1 LRRESGLGLLAPLA
15 CLAVGAMLV
24 FILSLVIWAREV
36 DVTARMREEALLRD
50 GVIARMAEIEAVT
63 FPETNWDDAVENL
76 DNRFDPEWARTNL
89 TEYLQLS
96 APFEELFVLN
106 AEDRPIY
113 ASRGEAAAPTADF
126 ARFRGVQGLVAD
138 VREAESRRGPLS
150 APPPG
155 ARPHMLTRPIQ
166 ASGFLVKGSSVSLV
180 TVSLVQPDFGAS
192 LPKGPRAPVVVTVL
206 PVQGRFLTLLRERF
220 QLSALVTTLTPGD
233 PPRGQAQVAMET
245 LQGGPTLR
253 LVWTPRKPGTDLLQA
268 AISPV
273 LLVIFAFGAVGV
285 VTIGRARRAAAAL
298 VASHRAQSEFLAN
311 MSHEIRT
318 PLNGVVAIADVLART
333 PLSDRQGELVRIIRS
348 SGETLERLLSDV
360 LDLSKIETGAVDIER
375 APFHLGEALR
385 AVAALSAP
393 RGEEK
398 GVTLRLEITPE
409 AEAWVMGD
417 VVRVKQVATN
427 LISNALK
434 FTDAGGVVVR
444 LIAREDA
451 ATWRL
456 EVQDTG
462 IGFDPAD
469 KAKIFT
475 RFQQADGSVT
485 RRYGGTGLGLSISRQ
500 LVELMGGTLDCD
512 STPGQGSIFITEL
525 KLPPAP
531 AAPAVASAPTVIE
544 CPGEGRRLRILLADD
559 HPTNRTVVQIL
570 LDQLDVELTL
580 TENGLEACEAF
591 EADSFDVVLMDMQ
604 MPVMDGLSATRRIR
618 AHERRSRAAPA
629 FVVMLTANAMRDHQ
643 EASRDA
649 GADLHLAKPLQAE
662 KLYAALAAAA
672 ARLESV
678 EAAAAA

>member
-1 LRRESGLGLLAPLA
+1 LAGIA
-15 CLAVGAMLV
+15 IGAMLV

-50 GVIARMAEIEAVT
+50 GVIARMAEIEAIT
-63 FPETNWDDAVENL
+63 FPETNWDEAVQNL
-76 DNRFDPEWARTNL
+76 DNRFDAEWARTNL
-89 TEYLQLS
+89 TEYLQIS
-96 APFEELFVLN
+96 APFEDLFVLD
-106 AEDRPIY
+106 ADDRPIY
-113 ASRGEAAAPTADF
+113 ASRGPAEAPVSDF
-126 ARFRGVQGLVAD
+126 ARFHGIRGLVAD
-138 VREAESRRGPLS
+138 VREAESRRGRL
-150 APPPG
+150 APPPAK

-166 ASGFLVKGSSVSLV
+166 ASGFLVDGPGISLV

-192 LPKGPRAPVVVTVL
+192 LPKGPRAPLVVTVL

-220 QLSALVTTLTPGD
+220 QLSALATTLTPGD
-233 PPRGQAQVAMET
+233 PPRGQAQVALET
-245 LQGGPTLR
+245 LQGGPMLR
-253 LVWTPRKPGTDLLQA
+253 LVWTPHKPGTDLLQA

-285 VTIGRARRAAAAL
+285 VMVGRARRAAAAL

-318 PLNGVVAIADVLART
+318 PLNGVVAIADVLSKTRLDAQ
-333 PLSDRQGELVRIIRS
+333 QGELVRIIRS

-375 APFHLGEALR
+375 APFHLGEAVR
-385 AVAALSAP
+385 AVAALSRP

-398 GVTLRLEITPE
+398 GVTLTLEIAAE
-409 AEAWVMGD
+409 ADAWVMGD

-427 LISNALK
+427 LISNAIK

-444 LIAREDA
+444 LIAREDG

-456 EVQDTG
+456 EVEDTG
-462 IGFDPAD
+462 VGFDPAD
-469 KAKIFT
+469 KARIFT

-512 STPGQGSIFITEL
+512 SSPGQGSIFITEL

-531 AAPAVASAPTVIE
+531 ADAAHAVEPAATLVEAA
-544 CPGEGRRLRILLADD
+544 CEGRRLRILLADD

-570 LDQLDVELTL
+570 LDQLAVDLTV

-591 EADSFDVVLMDMQ
+591 EAGGFDVVLMDMQ

-618 AHERRSRAAPA
+618 AHERRSRIEPA
-629 FVVMLTANAMRDHQ
+629 FMVMLTANAMRDHQ
-643 EASRDA
+643 EASLEA
-649 GADLHLAKPLQAE
+649 GADLHLAKPIQAE
-662 KLYAALAAAA
+662 KLYAALSTAA
-672 ARLESV
+672 ARIESA
-678 EAAAAA
+678 EAAAA